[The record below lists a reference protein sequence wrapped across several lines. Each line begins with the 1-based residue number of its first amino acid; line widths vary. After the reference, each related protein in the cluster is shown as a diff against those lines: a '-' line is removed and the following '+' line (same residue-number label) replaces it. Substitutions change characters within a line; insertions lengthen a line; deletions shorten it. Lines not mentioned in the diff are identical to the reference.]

1 MATVYFIMTAAPS
14 TPENHG
20 AVPSGPCIPV
30 YWRRRKILRSSG
42 NPAPESS
49 RNSATKN
56 FAANSPHCSE
66 VEKKLKKGESEKA
79 RIEKDSETLLQSS
92 QGSQLVCL
100 DRTGRQMDSL
110 ELAAQVENWAMQG
123 QKKITFII
131 GGPLGLSKETL
142 TKADLVLSLSPMTF
156 THEMTRLLLLE
167 QLYRACTIRAGE
179 KYHK

>member
-1 MATVYFIMTAAPS
+1 LRFELLFLGKTKEAYLAAGTADYTKRLARYIATDIKTL
-14 TPENHG
+14 
-20 AVPSGPCIPV
+20 
-30 YWRRRKILRSSG
+30 K
-42 NPAPESS
+42 
-49 RNSATKN
+49 
-56 FAANSPHCSE
+56 
-66 VEKKLKKGESEKA
+66 EKKLKKGESEKA